1 MDSAIVEPINLGSSE
16 LVSINKLVDVV
27 EEIAGVRL
35 RRRYKLDA
43 PRGVSGRNSDN
54 TTIKRLLGW
63 EPSITLEE
71 GMERTYQWIW
81 NQMTLTAGIP
91 ITE

>member
-27 EEIAGVRL
+27 EEMAGVRL